1 MPWMASWWQGG
12 WWEVGLLLR
21 TRQRGWAW
29 AARFK
34 WMALKQALRIFET
47 LGES

>member
-29 AARFK
+29 AE
-34 WMALKQALRIFET
+34 LRPST
-47 LGES
+47 SASS

>member
-21 TRQRGWAW
+21 TRQLAWAW
-29 AARFK
+29 AELHPSTSA
-34 WMALKQALRIFET
+34 
-47 LGES
+47 SS